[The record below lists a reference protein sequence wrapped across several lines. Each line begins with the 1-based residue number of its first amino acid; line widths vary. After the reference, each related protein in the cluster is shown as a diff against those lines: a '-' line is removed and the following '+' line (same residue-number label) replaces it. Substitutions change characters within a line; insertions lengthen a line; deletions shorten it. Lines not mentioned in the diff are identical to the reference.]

1 MNAIFLIIAVVGG
14 VSLYEYFVSRSW
26 QQVTSS
32 VRNDVVFEK
41 RNRMYGAFVMR
52 RDYDQTLFIIM
63 ASLFLLIGCM
73 SFGYSFLNK
82 PKKPVEIIKP
92 ILQEVTTLI
101 TFEPKKD
108 PIVESSVPVKDNAP
122 VKTEQFIEPKVE
134 DKKITDPIV
143 KPQEILQNAIVT
155 QTTATGTGSNPFSN
169 GTGTGT
175 GGGGTGGA
183 SDDGADK
190 EPQLFPDVEAEYPGG
205 YSAMMKFIQT
215 NLIYPQSGIE
225 FGAQGKCYL
234 RFVIDKDGSIHSVKV
249 LRGILGCPDCDREA
263 VRVLKSMPY
272 WKPGKIKGREVST
285 FFDLPIN
292 FTLE

>member
-14 VSLYEYFVSRSW
+14 VSLYDYYVSRTW

-41 RNRMYGAFVMR
+41 RNRQYGAFVIR

-63 ASLFLLIGCM
+63 ASIFLCIG
-73 SFGYSFLNK
+73 SLSIAYIYLNK
-82 PKKPVEIIKP
+82 SPQPAVLKRPVMQEI
-92 ILQEVTTLI
+92 TTLI
-101 TFEPKKD
+101 TFEARKEPLE
-108 PIVESSVPVKDNAP
+108 ESPSPLKESTSL
-122 VKTEQFIEPKVE
+122 KTEQFIEPKVE
-134 DKKITDPIV
+134 DKKIADPLV
-143 KPQEILQNAIVT
+143 KTQDVPQNTTVS
-155 QTTATGTGSNPFSN
+155 QTASTGTGSEPFGN
-169 GTGTGT
+169 GTGTGDGNT
-175 GGGGTGGA
+175 GGTH
-183 SDDGADK
+183 DDGIDN
-190 EPQLFPDVEAEYPGG
+190 EPQLFPDVEAEFPGG
-205 YSAMMKFIQT
+205 YTAMMKFIQT

-234 RFVIDKDGSIHSVKV
+234 RFVVDKDGGINSVKV

-272 WKPGKIKGREVST
+272 WKPGKIKGREVAT

>member
-41 RNRMYGAFVMR
+41 RNRQYGAFVMR

-82 PKKPVEIIKP
+82 SPQPAVFKRPVMQEI
-92 ILQEVTTLI
+92 TTLI
-101 TFEPKKD
+101 TFEPRKE
-108 PIVESSVPVKDNAP
+108 PLVESPVPAKDNAS

-134 DKKITDPIV
+134 DKKIADPIV
-143 KPQEILQNAIVT
+143 KPQVVLQNTTVS
-155 QTTATGTGSNPFSN
+155 QTASTGTGSEPFSN
-169 GTGTGT
+169 GTGNGGGNT
-175 GGGGTGGA
+175 GGPH
-183 SDDGADK
+183 DDGNDK
-190 EPQLFPDVEAEYPGG
+190 EPQLFPDVEAEFPGG
-205 YSAMMKFIQT
+205 YTAMMKFIQT

>member
-1 MNAIFLIIAVVGG
+1 MNAIFLIIAIVGG

-41 RNRMYGAFVMR
+41 RNRQYGAFVIR

-63 ASLFLLIGCM
+63 AALFLFIGCM
-73 SFGYSFLNK
+73 SFGYSYLNK
-82 PKKPVEIIKP
+82 SSHPTVFKKPIM
-92 ILQEVTTLI
+92 QEVMTLI

-108 PIVESSVPVKDNAP
+108 PLVESPSPAKDNMT
-122 VKTEQFIEPKVE
+122 VKTEKFIEPKVE
-134 DKKITDPIV
+134 DKKIADPIV
-143 KPQEILQNAIVT
+143 KPQDILQNAIVA
-155 QTTATGTGSNPFSN
+155 QTTATGTGSDPFSN
-169 GTGTGT
+169 GAGT
-175 GGGGTGGA
+175 GGGGTGG
-183 SDDGADK
+183 SGDDGADK

-249 LRGILGCPDCDREA
+249 LRGILGCSDCDREA

>member
-41 RNRMYGAFVMR
+41 RNRQYGAFVMR

-82 PKKPVEIIKP
+82 PKKTVEFKKPVMQEI
-92 ILQEVTTLI
+92 TTLI
-101 TFEPKKD
+101 TFEPRKE
-108 PIVESSVPVKDNAP
+108 PLVESPVPAKDNAS

-134 DKKITDPIV
+134 DKKIADPIV
-143 KPQEILQNAIVT
+143 KPQVVLQNTTVS
-155 QTTATGTGSNPFSN
+155 QTASTGTGSEPFSN
-169 GTGTGT
+169 GTGNGGGNT
-175 GGGGTGGA
+175 GGPH
-183 SDDGADK
+183 DDGNDK
-190 EPQLFPDVEAEYPGG
+190 EPQLFPDVEAEFPGG
-205 YSAMMKFIQT
+205 YTAMMKFIQT

-234 RFVIDKDGSIHSVKV
+234 RFVIDKDGGINSVKV

-263 VRVLKSMPY
+263 IRVLKSMPY

>member
-41 RNRMYGAFVMR
+41 RNRQYGAFVMR
-52 RDYDQTLFIIM
+52 RDYNQTLFIIM

-82 PKKPVEIIKP
+82 SPQPAVFKRPVMQEI
-92 ILQEVTTLI
+92 TTLI
-101 TFEPKKD
+101 TFEPRKE
-108 PIVESSVPVKDNAP
+108 PLVESPVPAKDNAS

-134 DKKITDPIV
+134 DKKIADPIV
-143 KPQEILQNAIVT
+143 KPQDVLQNTTVS
-155 QTTATGTGSNPFSN
+155 QTASSGTGSEPFSN
-169 GTGTGT
+169 GTGNGGGNT
-175 GGGGTGGA
+175 GGPH
-183 SDDGADK
+183 DDGNDK
-190 EPQLFPDVEAEYPGG
+190 EPQLFPDVEAEFPGG
-205 YSAMMKFIQT
+205 YTAMMKFIQT

-234 RFVIDKDGSIHSVKV
+234 RFVIDKDGVINSVKV

-263 VRVLKSMPY
+263 IRVLKSMPY